1 MQLAIAPKG
10 FPKAS
15 QEIAVPSLV
24 MELREQVEALKP
36 KPKEQERRVLSP
48 KIAWKSM
55 NMRCRSGA
63 DRFEIR
69 LKGA

>member
-36 KPKEQERRVLSP
+36 KPKEQDAAFSELVFTAKQHQTTRKTWPQL
-48 KIAWKSM
+48 
-55 NMRCRSGA
+55 
-63 DRFEIR
+63 
-69 LKGA
+69 